1 MLARIINWNTGVKGE
16 ATAIHFPDVRRLQF
30 VDFGCWPC
38 DRIYVCNTICN
49 DLPKLCNGLNL
60 NTLDIILTHLH
71 ADHYNLTSLTTYC
84 CLLNGSSI
92 NTINIYIPGVPHEPP
107 EVRNIALG
115 LLVLHEIVLKL
126 VAEGVGATLDSI
138 IKLFNI
144 YCKKTLNITLLYRGD
159 VVDIGG
165 GTKIRVVWPPKKF
178 PQKLRKRELRKLRK
192 RYSEVLEAL
201 KKVCSSG
208 SNESACK
215 GIDELEEI
223 VKMLGDELEKYQE
236 RKGHI
241 TISPDSNLAKY
252 LLLFPFT
259 TYSYLPPLDVYYYYY
274 RFFEYLRSKRE
285 LMMALLRI
293 SNALNDFSLILE
305 YHHYYGNKRSK
316 VLIVI
321 PGDNS
326 DDVLNYVGDL
336 EGKPVGGSARDVVFL
351 RGAHHGTRYG
361 KYLSLFKPGVTWL
374 SEYKPEHSQYRL
386 EYWSN
391 TCTNPRLVITAR
403 NAAKT
408 EIEIDNPSAWRVHVY
423 K

>member
-1 MLARIINWNTGVKGE
+1 VNV
-16 ATAIHFPDVRRLQF
+16 
-30 VDFGCWPC
+30 
-38 DRIYVCNTICN
+38 
-49 DLPKLCNGLNL
+49 
-60 NTLDIILTHLH
+60 
-71 ADHYNLTSLTTYC
+71 
-84 CLLNGSSI
+84 
-92 NTINIYIPGVPHEPP
+92 YIPGVPRTPP
-107 EVRNIALG
+107 EIRDAVFDLMVLYKIALT
-115 LLVLHEIVLKL
+115 L
-126 VAEGVGATLDSI
+126 VAGGVGVTLDSVI
-138 IKLFNI
+138 GLLKNA
-144 YCKKTLNITLLYRGD
+144 CRKTPNLTLLYRGD

-165 GTKIRVVWPPKKF
+165 GTKMRVVWPPKKF

-201 KKVCSSG
+201 RKVCGSG

-223 VKMLGDELEKYQE
+223 VKRLGDELEKHQE
-236 RKGHI
+236 RKELI

-252 LLLFPFT
+252 LLLLPT
-259 TYSYLPPLDVYYYYY
+259 TYFPPLDVHYYYY

-293 SNALNDFSLILE
+293 SDALNDFSLILE

-326 DDVLNYVGDL
+326 DDVLNYVGCL

-351 RGAHHGTRYG
+351 RGAHHGTHYG
-361 KYLSLFKPGVTWL
+361 EYLSLFKPGVTWL